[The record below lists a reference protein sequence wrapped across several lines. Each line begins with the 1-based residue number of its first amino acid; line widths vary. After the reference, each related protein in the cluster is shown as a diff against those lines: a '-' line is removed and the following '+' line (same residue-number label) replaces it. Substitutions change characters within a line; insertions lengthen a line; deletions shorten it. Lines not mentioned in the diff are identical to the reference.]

1 MAIAGCAAD
10 AIPLT
15 LHLVGTPAALE
26 AILRNAIKSVTVAIN
41 IQSESGYGWGQ
52 TYAFDGHEIQC
63 TEILSTDPDTHA
75 LDSNFEAEGT
85 LMDIRTAML
94 PPEPPVDPPEVFE

>member
-1 MAIAGCAAD
+1 MEAD

-15 LHLVGTPAALE
+15 LHLVGAPAALE
-26 AILRNAIKSVTVAIN
+26 AILRNAMKSVSVAIS

-63 TEILSTDPDTHA
+63 TKIFSTDPNTYA
-75 LDSNFEAEGT
+75 LDSNFEAED
-85 LMDIRTAML
+85 L
-94 PPEPPVDPPEVFE
+94 